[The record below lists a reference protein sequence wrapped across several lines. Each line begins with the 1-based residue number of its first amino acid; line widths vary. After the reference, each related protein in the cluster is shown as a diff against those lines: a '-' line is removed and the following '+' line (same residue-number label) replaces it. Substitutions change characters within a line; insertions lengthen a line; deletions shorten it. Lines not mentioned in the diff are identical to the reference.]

1 MKAAVLH
8 AFKTPLSLED
18 VARPEPGADEVL
30 IEVEVCGVCHSDLH
44 VADGD
49 WTQLARIVKK
59 PLILGHEIVGRVVER
74 GAAVQSAQESV
85 QVGDRVG
92 VPWLQWTCGQCEFC
106 REGNEN
112 LCGRQRI
119 TGVMVDGGYAEYAKA
134 PASHVVKIPDAL
146 PSEQAAPLLCAGV
159 TVHRA
164 LKQAKIRRGQRQR
177 LAVFGVGAV
186 CGAIGVAG
194 IGHVRR
200 KGVLAVSMQM
210 TFGALMGG
218 LGHIAVQIGR
228 AAGAEVTAIDIS
240 EEKLA
245 LAKSLGAFR
254 TLNAATTNVVKE
266 VRGSGGVH
274 VALVTSAAKSAY
286 DMAFY
291 CVRPTGTLLA
301 VGLPAKEISFPA
313 ILMAAGEI
321 QIKASSV
328 GTRED
333 LREVLAMGATG
344 TVHCQVTTR
353 PLAEVQEILG
363 QLSRGEVSGRVALR
377 MQN

>member
-8 AFKTPLSLED
+8 EFKKPLSLED
-18 VARPEPGADEVL
+18 VARPEVGADEVL
-30 IEVEVCGVCHSDLH
+30 IKVEVCGVCHSDLH

-49 WTQLARIVKK
+49 WTQFAKIVKK

-74 GAAVQSAQESV
+74 GAAVQSV

-92 VPWLQWTCGQCEFC
+92 VPWVQWTCGHCEFC

-112 LCGRQRI
+112 LCARQRI

-134 PASHVVKIPDAL
+134 PASHVVRIPDAL
-146 PSEQAAPLLCAGV
+146 SSEQAAPLLCAGV

-164 LKQAKIRRGQRQR
+164 LKQAKIRAGQR
-177 LAVFGVGAV
+177 LAVFGV
-186 CGAIGVAG
+186 
-194 IGHVRR
+194 
-200 KGVLAVSMQM
+200 
-210 TFGALMGG
+210 GG

-245 LAKSLGAFR
+245 LAKSLGATR
-254 TLNAATTNVVKE
+254 TLNAEASNVVKE
-266 VRGSGGVH
+266 VRGFGGVH

-291 CVRPTGTLLA
+291 CVRPTGALLV
-301 VGLPAKEISFPA
+301 VGLPATDISFPP
-313 ILMAAGEI
+313 ILMAGGEI
-321 QIKASSV
+321 QIKASAV

-333 LREVLAMGATG
+333 LREVLAMGAAG
-344 TVHCQVTTR
+344 EVHCQVAAR
-353 PLAEVQEILG
+353 PLAEVQGVLEK
-363 QLSRGEVSGRVALR
+363 LSRGEVSGRVVLR
-377 MQN
+377 IHK

>member
-8 AFKTPLSLED
+8 AFKTPLSLEE
-18 VARPEPGADEVL
+18 VARPEAGADDVL

-44 VADGD
+44 VAEGD
-49 WTQLARIVKK
+49 WTQLAGIVKK

-74 GAAVQSAQESV
+74 GAAVQNV
-85 QVGDRVG
+85 RVGERVG
-92 VPWLQWTCGQCEFC
+92 VPWVQWTCGQCEFC

-112 LCGRQRI
+112 LCVQQRI
-119 TGVMVDGGYAEYAKA
+119 TGVMMDGGYAEYAKA
-134 PASHVVKIPDAL
+134 PASHVVKIPDTL

-164 LKQAKIRRGQRQR
+164 LKQAKLRAGQR
-177 LAVFGVGAV
+177 LAVFGV
-186 CGAIGVAG
+186 
-194 IGHVRR
+194 
-200 KGVLAVSMQM
+200 
-210 TFGALMGG
+210 GG

-245 LAKSLGAFR
+245 LAKSLGAAR
-254 TLNAATTNVVKE
+254 TMNAATSKVVKE

-301 VGLPAKEISFPA
+301 VGLPAQDIAFPA

-333 LREVLAMGATG
+333 LREVLAMGAAG
-344 TVHCQVTTR
+344 TVYCQVTTR
-353 PLAEVQEILG
+353 PLAEVQDVLG
-363 QLSRGEVSGRVALR
+363 QLSRGEVSGRVVLR
-377 MQN
+377 LRG

>member
-8 AFKTPLSLED
+8 EFKTPLTLED
-18 VARPEPGADEVL
+18 VPRPDAGADEVL

-44 VADGD
+44 VAEGD
-49 WTQLARIVKK
+49 WRQFSGIVKK

-74 GAAVQSAQESV
+74 GAAVTSV
-85 QVGDRVG
+85 EVGDRVG
-92 VPWLQWTCGQCEFC
+92 VPWVQWTCGQCEFC

-112 LCGRQRI
+112 LCTRQRI

-134 PASHVVKIPDAL
+134 PASHVANIPKTL
-146 PSEQAAPLLCAGV
+146 SSEQAAPLLCAGV

-164 LKQAKIRRGQRQR
+164 LKQAKIRAGQR
-177 LAVFGVGAV
+177 LAVFGV
-186 CGAIGVAG
+186 
-194 IGHVRR
+194 
-200 KGVLAVSMQM
+200 
-210 TFGALMGG
+210 GG

-228 AAGAEVTAIDIS
+228 AAGAEVTAIDVS

-245 LAKSLGAFR
+245 LAKSLGAAR
-254 TLNAATTNVVKE
+254 TLNAATSDVVKE

-291 CVRPTGTLLA
+291 CVRPTGILLV
-301 VGLPAKEISFPA
+301 VGLPAKDISFPA
-313 ILMAAGEI
+313 IMMAAGEI
-321 QIKASSV
+321 EIKASAV

-333 LREVLAMGATG
+333 LSEVLAMGAAG
-344 TVHCQVTTR
+344 TVHCQVATR
-353 PLAEVQEILG
+353 ALAEVQEVMG
-363 QLSRGEVSGRVALR
+363 QLGRGEVSGRVVLR
-377 MQN
+377 LQGSSAADR